1 MAVSTIGTTGDYAT
15 IALWEDATDIA
26 LTEIEEGQLQNETHT
41 LSAQVSFAGTTNN
54 SASLYRKLSC
64 VSGASFRDNASV
76 QSNALRYNAS
86 NGAAITSA
94 LNGTYPLS
102 VDESFFRI
110 EGIQAQNTHATGGV
124 VLAVSAASAQ
134 VDFCIFEGSVSSTNL
149 LQFSNS
155 VSGHLFRNSLVVQR
169 YSAAA
174 RILSFSF
181 SGGLAVNVT
190 FVVPSDLTAVPNAFA
205 NSGPVGGG
213 WTFKNCAFFNVDA
226 LAAVTYTTC
235 YSNEL
240 ASPPGPEGVTAVS
253 YATQFQNTADSTRDF
268 RLKSGADMIDSGT
281 TDTTN
286 AANDI
291 AGTARPAGGVAYDV
305 GAWEFV
311 SGGLGRV
318 VFRGS

>member
-1 MAVSTIGTTGDYAT
+1 MAVSTIGSTGDYAT
-15 IALWEDATDIA
+15 IALWEDATDVA
-26 LTEIEEGQLQNETHT
+26 LTEIEEGQLQNQTHT
-41 LSAQVSFAGTTNN
+41 LSAQVSFGGATNL

-64 VSGASFRDNASV
+64 VSGASFRDNANV
-76 QSNALRYNAS
+76 QTNALRYNAS
-86 NGAAITSA
+86 NGAAITAS
-94 LNGTYPLS
+94 LNGTHPLAIG
-102 VDESFFRI
+102 ESFFRM
-110 EGIQAQNTHATGGV
+110 EGIQAQNSHATGGT
-124 VLAVSAASAQ
+124 VLLVSAASAQ
-134 VDFCIFEGSVSSTNL
+134 VDFCIFEGSSSVNVM
-149 LQFSNS
+149 QWDQS
-155 VSGHLFRNSLVVQR
+155 VSGHLLRNSLVVQR
-169 YSAAA
+169 YSGATKIA
-174 RILSFSF
+174 SFSF

-240 ASPPGPEGVTAVS
+240 ASPPGPEGVTAVG
-253 YATQFQNTADSTRDF
+253 YGDQFQNTLDGTHDY
-268 RLKSGADMIDSGT
+268 RLKSGADMIDAGT

-286 AANDI
+286 ASEDI

-318 VFRGS
+318 VFRGG